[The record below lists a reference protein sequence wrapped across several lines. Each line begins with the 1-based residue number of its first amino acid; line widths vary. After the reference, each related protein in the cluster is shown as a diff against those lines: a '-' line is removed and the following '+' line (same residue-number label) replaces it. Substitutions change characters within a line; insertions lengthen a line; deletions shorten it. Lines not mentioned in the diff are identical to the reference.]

1 VHRYVDRNRSN
12 TFHATLHTCVA
23 RIARVATT
31 ELGREMRADGSD
43 AIARDPK
50 RLELER

>member
-1 VHRYVDRNRSN
+1 VHRYVDRNRSK
-12 TFHATLHTCVA
+12 TFHATLQTGAA
-23 RIARVATT
+23 RIVRVATT
-31 ELGREMRADGSD
+31 ELGREMHADGID